1 MSEPM
6 LRQLLLMRHAKS
18 SWDNAHMSD
27 HDRPLAPRG
36 KKAAP
41 EMAEWLTKNHFVPE
55 LIRCSTATRAKE
67 TAELVNCYLP
77 KEVPLEVFG
86 GLYHAPPETLKILAA
101 QVDGSIGRVMI
112 VAHNP
117 GMYELL
123 SQFTEKDTPFPT
135 AAIACLETECESW
148 QQFFSRKPKLKF
160 FVTPKE
166 IDY

>member
-1 MSEPM
+1 MVQPKR
-6 LRQLLLMRHAKS
+6 RQLLLMRHAKS
-18 SWDNAHMSD
+18 SWDNANMSD

-41 EMAEWLTKNHFVPE
+41 EMAEWLKKNDCVPE
-55 LIRCSTATRAKE
+55 LILCSTACRALE
-67 TAELVNCYLP
+67 TAELVESYLTQ
-77 KEVPLEVFG
+77 EVPMEILG
-86 GLYHAPPETLKILAA
+86 GLYHAPPETLKVVAA
-101 QVDGSIGRVMI
+101 QVPADILRVMI

-123 SQFTEKDTPFPT
+123 NQFTVKDTPFPT
-135 AAIACLETECESW
+135 AAIGCLEAESTSW
-148 QQFFSRKPKLKF
+148 GQFFSNQPQLKF

>member
-1 MSEPM
+1 MSELK

-18 SWDNAHMSD
+18 SWDNANMSD

-41 EMAEWLTKNHFVPE
+41 EMAEWLVKNQYVPE
-55 LIRCSTATRAKE
+55 LIRSSTACRALE
-67 TAELVNCYLP
+67 TAELVISYLP
-77 KEVPLEVFG
+77 SEIPLEVFG
-86 GLYHAPPETLKILAA
+86 GLYHAPPETLKLAA
-101 QVDGSIGRVMI
+101 SQVDASISRVMI

-135 AAIACLETECESW
+135 AAIACLESECSSW
-148 QQFFSRKPKLKF
+148 YQFFGSKPKLKF

>member
-1 MSEPM
+1 MVEPVM
-6 LRQLLLMRHAKS
+6 RQLLLMRHAKS
-18 SWDNAHMSD
+18 SWNNANMSD

-41 EMAEWLTKNHFVPE
+41 EMAEWLVKNDCVPT
-55 LIRCSTATRAKE
+55 LIRCSTACRALE
-67 TAELVNCYLP
+67 TAELVSSYLHT
-77 KEVPLEVFG
+77 EVPLEVLG
-86 GLYHAPPETLKILAA
+86 GLYHAPPETIKIVAA
-101 QVDGSIGRVMI
+101 QVAPEITRLMI

-123 SQFTEKDTPFPT
+123 NEYTSVDTPFPT
-135 AAIACLETECESW
+135 AAIACLEASAISW
-148 QQFFSRKPKLKF
+148 KVFFASPPKLKF